1 MKKPTETKTANTME
15 AIKIDSYKILRAVT
29 VGKDNNVLFD
39 MEINGIRIYGL
50 SVVEGKNGDF
60 ISFPQRKGKDG
71 KYYSIVWAKLSE
83 DDTADILSEV
93 EKVLNE

>member
-1 MKKPTETKTANTME
+1 MKKPTETKTGNTME

-39 MEINGIRIYGL
+39 MELNGVRIYGL

-83 DDTADILSEV
+83 DDTSDILAEV